1 MKYYLAYGSNLN
13 TKQMK
18 HRCHT
23 AKKVGTFMLVGYE
36 LEFRIYLT
44 IVLKKDG
51 VVPIGVWTIDKE
63 DELSLDRYEGYP
75 TFYRKEEM
83 EFSLNGRKEKGIIY
97 IMNDVRGKGA
107 PSGIYLKTCLEG
119 YRDFDF
125 DIHYLKTA
133 LINCD
138 K

>member
-1 MKYYLAYGSNLN
+1 MKYYLANGSNLN

-18 HRCHT
+18 HRCPN
-23 AKKVGTFMLVGYE
+23 AKKVGAFMLDGYE

-44 IVLKKDG
+44 IVPKKDG
-51 VVPIGVWTIDKE
+51 VVPIGVWVIDKE
-63 DELSLDRYEGYP
+63 DELSLDIYEGYP
-75 TFYRKEEM
+75 TFYRKEEIG
-83 EFSLNGRKEKGIIY
+83 FSLNGKKEKGIIY
-97 IMNDVRGKGA
+97 IMNDVRGKNA
-107 PSGIYLKTCLEG
+107 PSEIYLKTCLEG

-125 DIHYLKTA
+125 DIRYLKAA